1 MRNIFSEL
9 RSSSGR
15 MITKSVTRRLVLGLL
30 LTLCCA
36 GIVLG
41 VHAYNVTR
49 TEARSSSIS
58 PPVRTVSRAAA
69 QGEPSNQRE
78 PEQVVRFSLYDV
90 GILPREVH
98 VSQGLVVVITED
110 YWGSAGVVVE
120 RESES
125 ASQLVGRV
133 DREGPHWRSKSEM
146 RLTPGRY
153 RVYMQE
159 RSANRASLVV
169 EP

>member
-1 MRNIFSEL
+1 
-9 RSSSGR
+9 
-15 MITKSVTRRLVLGLL
+15 MITRHATRRRAAGLV

-36 GIVLG
+36 GIVLA
-41 VHAYNVTR
+41 VHAYNVKR
-49 TEARSSSIS
+49 TDARSSSVY
-58 PPVRTVSRAAA
+58 PAVTTWQVPA
-69 QGEPSNQRE
+69 QGGPSNQSE
-78 PEQVVRFSLYDV
+78 PVQVVRFSLHDA
-90 GILPREVH
+90 GILPREVN
-98 VSQGLVVVITED
+98 VSQGLIVVITED

-120 RESES
+120 RETES

-153 RVYMQE
+153 QVYMLE
-159 RSANRASLVV
+159 RPANRASLIV

>member
-1 MRNIFSEL
+1 M
-9 RSSSGR
+9 
-15 MITKSVTRRLVLGLL
+15 SVTRPLALSLL
-30 LTLCCA
+30 LSLCFA

-41 VHAYNVTR
+41 VRAYNVAR
-49 TEARSSSIS
+49 TEARSSSVSLAAADLS
-58 PPVRTVSRAAA
+58 PAAA
-69 QGEPSNQRE
+69 QGGLSNKSEPA
-78 PEQVVRFSLYDV
+78 QVVRFSLYDV

-98 VSQGLVVVITED
+98 VSQGLIVVITED

-125 ASQLVGRV
+125 APQLVGRV

-146 RLTPGRY
+146 RLAPGRY
-153 RVYMQE
+153 HVYMGE
-159 RSANRASLVV
+159 RPVNRALLVV